1 MSNIFE
7 NELRRNILNRVK
19 VSPTKAHFEE
29 DIARGWTFPSPAKVT
44 AFVTQTLIELD
55 VPFPY
60 TEQTIRWLV
69 EERSKRT
76 KPTTHENAL
85 VFHAFMA
92 YYREYESEV
101 PDFTARVLMGSEEI
115 ISETFQGRTNER
127 PAIHTIP
134 FERIPKDTLIPVM
147 FKKEG
152 TGRLYYT
159 LRMQYVL
166 RSKPYPFDGGFYVW
180 KEIVSLQDKPVR
192 KYKRGEV
199 YKVVLHVVTPE
210 TRLFAVVDD
219 PLPAGFVPVQ
229 TSFATESRDI
239 AQRYRVSQQDQ
250 IGHWWGS
257 FDHQEYYDD
266 RVLFFAQQLFPGEHT
281 RIYFVRAA
289 SEGKFLLP
297 QTKVEEMYAP
307 EVFGTSAQGHVVIE

>member
-1 MSNIFE
+1 M
-7 NELRRNILNRVK
+7 
-19 VSPTKAHFEE
+19 T
-29 DIARGWTFPSPAKVT
+29 
-44 AFVTQTLIELD
+44 
-55 VPFPY
+55 
-60 TEQTIRWLV
+60 
-69 EERSKRT
+69 
-76 KPTTHENAL
+76 
-85 VFHAFMA
+85 
-92 YYREYESEV
+92 YYREYESDV

-115 ISETFQGRTNER
+115 ISEAFQGRTSER

-134 FERIPKDTLIPVM
+134 FERVPKDTLIPVM
-147 FKKEG
+147 LKKEG

-159 LRMQYVL
+159 LRMQYAL
-166 RSKPYPFDGGFYVW
+166 KEKPYPFDGGFYVW

-192 KYKRGEV
+192 KYRRGEV

-229 TSFATESRDI
+229 TSFATESHDI
-239 AQRYRVSQQDQ
+239 TQRYRASQQDQ
-250 IGHWWGS
+250 LGHWWGS

-307 EVFGTSAQGHVVIE
+307 EVFGTSVQGHVVVE